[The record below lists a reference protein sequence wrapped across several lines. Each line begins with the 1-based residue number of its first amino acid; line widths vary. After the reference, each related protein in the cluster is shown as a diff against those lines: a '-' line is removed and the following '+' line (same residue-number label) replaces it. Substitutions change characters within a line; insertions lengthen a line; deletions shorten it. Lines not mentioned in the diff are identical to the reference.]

1 MLRHY
6 FSIALEFKEEW
17 FDNARKGNL
26 ENMKYIHK
34 IMKEQGIEKDIKYWR
49 GFLND
54 TIFMRATNRG
64 RQNVLRWLVHELE
77 FDVNEQDVHGY
88 TALHVAASNNQSE
101 CARLLL
107 DVGSQHARNRLGKT
121 TLDDANRRRHREM
134 INLLKSHFHILF

>member
-34 IMKEQGIEKDIKYWR
+34 IIKEQGIEKDIKDWK

-54 TIFMRATNRG
+54 TIFMRATSRG
-64 RQNVLRWLVHELE
+64 RQNVLRWLVHALE

-88 TALHVAASNNQSE
+88 TALHVAASNYQIE

-107 DVGSQHARNRLGKT
+107 DVGSQHVKNRLGKT
-121 TLDDANRRRHREM
+121 PLDDANNMGNKEM
-134 INLLKSHFHILF
+134 QNFT